1 MGVKKARNVIGD
13 REAEISKQ
21 LAEVES
27 KIQHNRTTAIPDL
40 QAKLMQEEAIL
51 STLGKSDALYKEQ
64 LEKVKGMKNGL
75 ETANTAVAGLLGQQS
90 ALKDL
95 QSGQMKDLKDSL
107 GHWKT
112 WESSHR
118 SLIDANNKI
127 LESSEKNLDV
137 TKELKSSISDM
148 GDNKKEL
155 VEGAKDI
162 MDEYTN
168 GFDNIQKGLQG
179 AIDKIPLVG
188 GMLNAMV
195 KGPLDEAVSVAK
207 IGLAQSFLDA
217 TKNAGGLS
225 AGTVAIKAGFSGMA
239 TGLASVGKAMLGMLV
254 NPIFLALSCVWCICC
269 IACNCIQRTR

>member
-13 REAEISKQ
+13 RGTEISKQ

-40 QAKLMQEEAIL
+40 QAKLMQEEAHL

-112 WESSHR
+112 
-118 SLIDANNKI
+118 
-127 LESSEKNLDV
+127 
-137 TKELKSSISDM
+137 
-148 GDNKKEL
+148 
-155 VEGAKDI
+155 
-162 MDEYTN
+162 
-168 GFDNIQKGLQG
+168 
-179 AIDKIPLVG
+179 
-188 GMLNAMV
+188 
-195 KGPLDEAVSVAK
+195 
-207 IGLAQSFLDA
+207 
-217 TKNAGGLS
+217 
-225 AGTVAIKAGFSGMA
+225 
-239 TGLASVGKAMLGMLV
+239 
-254 NPIFLALSCVWCICC
+254 
-269 IACNCIQRTR
+269 